1 MELKSDL
8 VATIYLDKKLDNG
21 NQGRTKHWSS
31 AARSR
36 AAWKKAVD
44 GCWIKMKNGNE
55 LHPDDYLECA
65 NHSPSQSRTGL
76 VVTRHLGKG
85 ERLWDMDSVLR
96 SSAKEL
102 IDSIVEAGYIKDDS
116 PKYVAWVVGL
126 QDDSNR
132 AAGPYTTVEIHEV
145 IE

>member
-1 MELKSDL
+1 M
-8 VATIYLDKKLDNG
+8 A
-21 NQGRTKHWSS
+21 
-31 AARSR
+31 
-36 AAWKKAVD
+36 
-44 GCWIKMKNGNE
+44 GCWIKMRNGTE
-55 LHPDDYLECA
+55 VHPDDYLECA
-65 NHSPSQSRTGL
+65 NAHPSQNRVGL

-85 ERLWDMDSVLR
+85 DRLWDMDSVLR

-102 IDSIVEAGYIKDDS
+102 IDSLVESGYIKDDS

-132 AAGPYTTVEIHEV
+132 QAGPFTTVEIHEA